1 MLSSFIHYFKSIR
14 VKGNVYTSLALNLLV
29 VYFVFTLSRIVFF
42 LFNRE
47 YFGSIELGHLFTMFV
62 GGLKFDTTAIL
73 YTNILYLVAML
84 VPFAFRYGNIYQ
96 KVLKWLFIVTNSIA
110 LAANSADIIY
120 FRFTLRRTTAS
131 FFNEFENEVN
141 LIPLLLKFFVDYWYI
156 LVVWATL
163 VAILVLAYR
172 KPKAFGLPLGLAQ
185 HAWYL
190 INGFIIM
197 VVAMGITVAGLRG
210 GFRHSTRPITLSNA
224 GEYVKEPLET
234 AIVLNTPFSIYRTIG
249 FKGLQ
254 NVNFFSSNE
263 ELESI
268 YTPVHTPNPQSVF
281 KQLNVVVIIMESVG
295 REYIGAYNLHLREQG
310 YNGYTPFLDSLI
322 GESFMFRY
330 SFSNGRKSIDVLPS
344 VFTSIPM
351 IVEPFVLTPY
361 SSNKLNSMA
370 TLLKGKGYYSAFFHG
385 APNGSM
391 GHQAFT
397 TMHGFDKY
405 YGMTEYGNDKDF
417 DGMWGIWDEEF
428 FQFFAK
434 KMNELPQPFLSGI
447 FSVTSHHP
455 FRIPARYEGKFP
467 KGTLPIHQCIGYTDY
482 ALKRFYNA
490 VKHEPW
496 FANTLFVFTA
506 DHANEPDFDEY
517 RTNLGVYTV
526 PIFFHYP
533 SGNLKGMST
542 MPAQQI
548 DILPTVLEYL
558 NFNEPYIAFGKNLFN
573 PNAQPFA
580 ISYSNSAYQLVNK
593 QYFML
598 FDGVKPLSMFNYRT
612 DSLFKRNVLSEKEEE
627 ANAMDIFIKAFIQ
640 QYNKRLINDN
650 LVVPNKLVGNPKD
663 SAK

>member
-1 MLSSFIHYFKSIR
+1 MLSSYIQYFKSIR
-14 VKGNVYTSLALNLLV
+14 IKGNIYTSLVLNLLV
-29 VYFVFTLSRIVFF
+29 VYFAFTLSRVVFF
-42 LFNRE
+42 VFNRE
-47 YFGSIELGHLFTMFV
+47 YFGSIESGRLFTMLM
-62 GGLKFDTTAIL
+62 GGLKFDTSAIL
-73 YTNILYLVAML
+73 YTNILYLMAML
-84 VPFAFRYGNIYQ
+84 IPLSFRYGSIYQ
-96 KVLKWLFIVTNSIA
+96 TVLKWVFIVSNSIA

-131 FFNEFENEVN
+131 IFNEFENEVN
-141 LIPLLLKFFVDYWYI
+141 IIPLILKFLVDYWYI
-156 LVVWATL
+156 LAVWAAL
-163 VAILVLAYR
+163 VAIVVFAYR
-172 KPKAFGLPLGLAQ
+172 KPKAYVLPSGPAQ
-185 HAWYL
+185 HAWYFA
-190 INGFIIM
+190 NGLIIM
-197 VVAMGITVAGLRG
+197 ALALGLTVAGLRG

-254 NVNFFSSNE
+254 NVQYFASNE

-268 YTPVHTPNPQSVF
+268 YTPVHTPIPQSEF
-281 KQLNVVVIIMESVG
+281 KPLNVVVIIMESVG
-295 REYIGAYNLHLREQG
+295 REYIGAYNSHLKEQG
-310 YNGYTPFLDSLI
+310 YTSFTPFLDSLI

-397 TMHGFDKY
+397 TMHGFDRY

-455 FRIPARYEGKFP
+455 FRIPSRYEGKFP
-467 KGTLPIHQCIGYTDY
+467 KGTLPIHQCIGYTDF

-490 VKHEPW
+490 VKQEPW
-496 FANTLFVFTA
+496 FANTLFVFTS
-506 DHANEPDFDEY
+506 DHANEPAYDEY

-533 SGNLKGMST
+533 AGNLKGVST
-542 MPAQQI
+542 LPAQQI
-548 DILPTVLEYL
+548 DILPTVLQYL
-558 NFNEPYIAFGKNLFN
+558 NFDKPYVTFGKNLFN
-573 PNAQPFA
+573 PNAKPFA
-580 ISYSNSAYQLVNK
+580 ISYSNSTYQLVYNN
-593 QYFML
+593 YFML
-598 FDGVKPLSMFNYRT
+598 FDGEKPLSMFNYRT
-612 DSLFKRNVLSEKEEE
+612 DSLFKRNILAESVEE
-627 ANAMDIFIKAFIQ
+627 ANGMNIFIKAFIQ
-640 QYNKRLINDN
+640 QYNMRLINDR
-650 LVVPNKLVGNPKD
+650 LVVPEELVGNPKD

>member
-1 MLSSFIHYFKSIR
+1 
-14 VKGNVYTSLALNLLV
+14 
-29 VYFVFTLSRIVFF
+29 
-42 LFNRE
+42 
-47 YFGSIELGHLFTMFV
+47 
-62 GGLKFDTTAIL
+62 
-73 YTNILYLVAML
+73 
-84 VPFAFRYGNIYQ
+84 
-96 KVLKWLFIVTNSIA
+96 
-110 LAANSADIIY
+110 
-120 FRFTLRRTTAS
+120 
-131 FFNEFENEVN
+131 
-141 LIPLLLKFFVDYWYI
+141 
-156 LVVWATL
+156 
-163 VAILVLAYR
+163 
-172 KPKAFGLPLGLAQ
+172 
-185 HAWYL
+185 
-190 INGFIIM
+190 
-197 VVAMGITVAGLRG
+197 
-210 GFRHSTRPITLSNA
+210 
-224 GEYVKEPLET
+224 
-234 AIVLNTPFSIYRTIG
+234 VLNTPFSIYRTLG

-254 NVNFFSSNE
+254 NVQHYASNE

-268 YTPVHTPNPQSVF
+268 YTPVHIPKPQSEF
-281 KQLNVVVIIMESVG
+281 KPLNVVIIIMESVG
-295 REYIGAYNLHLREQG
+295 REYIGAYNSHLKSQG
-310 YNGYTPFLDSLI
+310 YEGFTPFLDSLI

-370 TLLKGKGYYSAFFHG
+370 TLLKDKGYCSAFFHG

-397 TMHGFDKY
+397 TMHGFDRY

-434 KMNELPQPFLSGI
+434 KMNELPQPFMSGI
-447 FSVTSHHP
+447 FSGTSHHP

-467 KGTLPIHQCIGYTDY
+467 KGTLPIHQCIGYTDF

-506 DHANEPDFDEY
+506 DHANEPAFDEY
-517 RTNLGVYTV
+517 RTNLGVFSV

-533 SGNLKGMST
+533 AGNLKGMST
-542 MPAQQI
+542 LPAQQI

-593 QYFML
+593 QYFMI
-598 FDGVKPLSMFNYRT
+598 FDGEKPLSMFNYWT
-612 DSLFKRNVLSEKEEE
+612 DGLLKRNILPEKELE
-627 ANAMDIFIKAFIQ
+627 ANGMNSFMKAFIQ
-640 QYNKRLINDN
+640 QYNTRLLNDK
-650 LVVPNKLVGNPKD
+650 LVISTELVGNPKD